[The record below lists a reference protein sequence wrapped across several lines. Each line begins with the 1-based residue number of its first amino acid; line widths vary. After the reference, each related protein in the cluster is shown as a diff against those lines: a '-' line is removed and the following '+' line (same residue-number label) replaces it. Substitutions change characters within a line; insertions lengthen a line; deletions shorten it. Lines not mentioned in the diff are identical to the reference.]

1 MNIETYGKNIDNYT
15 LRGVV
20 VQGENGTDTI
30 TFKLAPSETGYT
42 WRVRGTIN
50 GGSVQSSEITPRE
63 ETAAVYV
70 DWTVTE
76 NFTQYAGTMFL
87 TLVGVNGDDEITK
100 RVGSVEILP
109 DMAMQ
114 AAGTVTQNL
123 FEQLIAA
130 IGNKVEDSEAWAA
143 GTRNGVPVS
152 STDPAYHN
160 NAHYYSSLAATANIE
175 ATTGGGLTV
184 TGTGDTVS
192 IGHTP
197 RTTPAKSTA
206 GLYKAKVDANG
217 HLYDVGEEVP
227 VYADMVTVTGA
238 TTLTSA
244 HYGKM
249 VLVDSSS
256 DVTISLPTST
266 GNGVEIEI
274 VQIGTGGVTI
284 SGTILSYED
293 KVSIGGRYG
302 AVVAKAIGNGVWLL
316 AGCLG

>member
-1 MNIETYGKNIDNYT
+1 MNIGTYGKKINSYE
-15 LRGVV
+15 LRDVI
-20 VQGENGTDTI
+20 VQGENGTNVI
-30 TFKLAPSETGYT
+30 TFVLPAEDVGYI

-50 GGSVQSSEITPRE
+50 GGSVQSLEITPRE
-63 ETAAVYV
+63 EDDAVYV
-70 DWTVTE
+70 DWTVTSI
-76 NFTQYAGTMFL
+76 FTGTAGTLYL
-87 TLVGVNGDDEITK
+87 TLVGVNGADTITK

-109 DMAMQ
+109 DMAMA

-160 NAHYYSSLAATANIE
+160 NAQYYSSLAASANIYAAE
-175 ATTGGGLTV
+175 GGGLTV
-184 TGTGDTVS
+184 TGTGDSVG

-197 RTTPAKSTA
+197 RTTPAKTTA

-249 VLVDSSS
+249 VLVDASS
-256 DVTISLPTST
+256 DVTITLPTST

-293 KVSIGGRYG
+293 KTSIGGRYG

-316 AGCLG
+316 AGCLA

>member
-1 MNIETYGKNIDNYT
+1 MDIETYGKNIDTYN
-15 LRGVV
+15 LRGAL
-20 VQGENGTDTI
+20 VQGENGTNTI
-30 TFKLAPSETGYT
+30 VFYLDPTETGYT

-50 GGSVQSSEITPRE
+50 GSSVQSQEITPV
-63 ETAAVYV
+63 ETERDVGINWV
-70 DWTVTE
+70 VSSD
-76 NFTQYAGTMFL
+76 FTGQAGTMYL
-87 TLVGVNGDDEITK
+87 TLVGTKTNNKITK

-160 NAHYYSSLAATANIE
+160 NAQYYSSLAATANIYAAE
-175 ATTGGGLTV
+175 GGGLTV

-197 RTTPAKSTA
+197 RTTPAKTTA
-206 GLYKAKVDANG
+206 GLYRAKVDANG
-217 HLYDVGEEVP
+217 HLYDVGDEVP
-227 VYADMVTVTGA
+227 VYADMVTVAGT

-256 DVTISLPTST
+256 NVTISLPTST

-293 KVSIGGRYG
+293 KISIGGRYG

-316 AGCLG
+316 AGCLA